1 MEVAT
6 DWSGNKQTRSST
18 SSGSIFL
25 GGNWIRSYSRTQK
38 NVTLSSTEGEFV
50 ALVAEADVRVCCYE
64 LFYAIS
70 LVTAWS

>member
-1 MEVAT
+1 MALGG
-6 DWSGNKQTRSST
+6 GNRLERKQADQKLN
-18 SSGSIFL
+18 IFL